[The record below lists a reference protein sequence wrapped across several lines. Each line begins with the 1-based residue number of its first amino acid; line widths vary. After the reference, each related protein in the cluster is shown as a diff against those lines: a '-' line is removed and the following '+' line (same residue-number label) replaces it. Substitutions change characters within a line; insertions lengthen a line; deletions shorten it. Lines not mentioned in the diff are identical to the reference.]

1 MRVGGLPAGQFVAGH
16 RMGADVAL
24 PQPGSLDLIADHALD
39 RAHVGERGVRM
50 VAHERGQGGE
60 DCGHRLERIAQHDHI
75 RLGIHEFG
83 ERALAENAIGF
94 GLGVGGAGDGST
106 RRRARRARSGGVRA
120 SRRSIRVRRFR
131 LYLPQQ
137 FLPCFL
143 GVLPAFRRAIG
154 DVDAALGQHPGV
166 DRRVRAFA
174 AWVDGQG
181 FLPSRRVRRS
191 LPVRCGISAPR
202 GRRQG
207 WR

>member
-50 VAHERGQGGE
+50 IAHERGQGGE

-94 GLGVGGAGDGST
+94 GLGVG
-106 RRRARRARSGGVRA
+106 VRA
-120 SRRSIRVRRFR
+120 MVPRDD
-131 LYLPQQ
+131 
-137 FLPCFL
+137 
-143 GVLPAFRRAIG
+143 AH
-154 DVDAALGQHPGV
+154 AALGQAACE
-166 DRRVRAFA
+166 RAADQSESDDSDCIYHSSSFLA
-174 AWVDGQG
+174 SSVYCQPSGARLVMWTPPSGSIQASTGG
-181 FLPSRRVRRS
+181 FGRSRR
-191 LPVRCGISAPR
+191 G
-202 GRRQG
+202 
-207 WR
+207 